1 MNQATNRLDR
11 KQRLERVAE
20 FRLRQFP
27 VRAIA
32 IELKVSHTTIVK
44 DLKIIEQQWLEA
56 SADVIGRAKGREVA
70 RLELT
75 IREAWEAWERSKQPH
90 VKIVDRKDRPEVGPN
105 SSTKTAPDLASESEP
120 LEVSQELVL
129 ISSTSTTT
137 HTAGDP
143 RFLDLVITA
152 SSQIAQILGLNSAAE
167 LKITIERYIAQAAA
181 ELGVSET
188 LIQKEIDD
196 VAADAYQKAWGP
208 EALR

>member
-1 MNQATNRLDR
+1 MTQQTNRLDR
-11 KQRLERVAE
+11 AHRLERVAE
-20 FRLRQFP
+20 LRLRQQP

-32 IELKVSHTTIVK
+32 NQLNVSHTTIVK
-44 DLKIIEQQWLEA
+44 DLKVIEQAWLEA

-75 IREAWEAWERSKQPH
+75 IREAWEAWERSKRTQM
-90 VKIVDRKDRPEVGPN
+90 KIVDRKDRDTEKAG
-105 SSTKTAPDLASESEP
+105 KL
-120 LEVSQELVL
+120 L
-129 ISSTSTTT
+129 ITSTTRT
-137 HTAGDP
+137 STKSAGDP

-181 ELGVSET
+181 ELGVSESI
-188 LIQKEIDD
+188 IQREIDD
-196 VAADAYQKAWGP
+196 VAADAYQKAWGT